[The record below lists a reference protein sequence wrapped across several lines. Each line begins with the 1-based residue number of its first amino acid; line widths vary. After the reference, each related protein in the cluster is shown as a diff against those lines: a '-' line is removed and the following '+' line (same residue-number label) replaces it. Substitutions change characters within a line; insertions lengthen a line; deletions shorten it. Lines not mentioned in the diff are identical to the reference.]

1 MLYAILAAIILIADQ
16 WVKYWTTVKIVLDTG
31 EASLIPGFVKLVNVH
46 NSGAAF
52 GFLSSSES
60 ARMVFIAIAI
70 VFTLV
75 VIFAMAKR
83 VFPSKFANFC
93 CTLAIAGAI
102 GNCID
107 RFIFGYVVDMFKLEF
122 INFAVFNVADIF
134 LVLACILFIFY
145 LLFGYNGKEEVESKP
160 KKEKKEK
167 KEKKSKKSKKQE
179 DEKEEVQ
186 NNPEDEIFLQQIKS
200 EFAIEDEPRPI
211 SEKVNSEEYDY
222 KMDITPDDIMLGLN
236 GLDIEEP
243 KVEAHAPEKQSPV
256 LGNADD
262 ISMIIN
268 NAFKDNVPEMKAP
281 QAEKVEFAPKAE
293 KAPEPDFDP
302 YDFSLESILEEFK

>member
-31 EASLIPGFVKLVNVH
+31 EAPLIPGFVKLVNVH

-60 ARMVFIAIAI
+60 ARIVFIAIAI

-122 INFAVFNVADIF
+122 VNFAVFNVADIF
-134 LVLACILFIFY
+134 LVLSCILFIFY
-145 LLFGYNGKEEVESKP
+145 LLFGYNGKEEVERKP

-167 KEKKSKKSKKQE
+167 KEKKSKKSKKQKNE
-179 DEKEEVQ
+179 EEEVQ

-211 SEKVNSEEYDY
+211 SEKVMPEERSSD
-222 KMDITPDDIMLGLN
+222 MDITPDDIMFGLN
-236 GLDIEEP
+236 GLDID
-243 KVEAHAPEKQSPV
+243 A
-256 LGNADD
+256 
-262 ISMIIN
+262 
-268 NAFKDNVPEMKAP
+268 PEMKAP
-281 QAEKVEFAPKAE
+281 QAEK
-293 KAPEPDFDP
+293 APEPDFNPD
-302 YDFSLESILEEFK
+302 DFSLESILEEFK

>member
-16 WVKYWTTVKIVLDTG
+16 WVKYWTTVNIVLDTG
-31 EASLIPGFVKLVNVH
+31 EMPLFPGIVKLVNVH

-60 ARMVFIAIAI
+60 ARWIFIIIAI

-75 VIFAMAKR
+75 LIFVMAKR

-107 RFIFGYVVDMFKLEF
+107 RFVFGYVVDMFKAEF

-134 LVLACILFIFY
+134 LVIACVLFIFY
-145 LLFGYNGKEEVESKP
+145 LLFGYKGKEEAEEAEEKKKKA

-167 KEKKSKKSKKQE
+167 KEKKAKKSRKADIDYDEEDSAEEEMFIKQIE
-179 DEKEEVQ
+179 SAFA
-186 NNPEDEIFLQQIKS
+186 PEN
-200 EFAIEDEPRPI
+200 EPQPI
-211 SEKVNSEEYDY
+211 SEADPEAD
-222 KMDITPDDIMLGLN
+222 MDIRPEDIMFGIK
-236 GLDIEEP
+236 GLDMEEP
-243 KVEAHAPEKQSPV
+243 VAKPAPVIPEPE
-256 LGNADD
+256 
-262 ISMIIN
+262 II
-268 NAFKDNVPEMKAP
+268 PEP
-281 QAEKVEFAPKAE
+281 E
-293 KAPEPDFDP
+293 PEPDPF
-302 YDFSLESILEEFK
+302 DFSLESILEEFK